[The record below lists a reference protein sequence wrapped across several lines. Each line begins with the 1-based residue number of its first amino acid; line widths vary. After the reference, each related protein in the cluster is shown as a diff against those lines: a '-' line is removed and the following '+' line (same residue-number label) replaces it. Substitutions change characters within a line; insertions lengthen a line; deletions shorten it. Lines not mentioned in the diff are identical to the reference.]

1 MSLLHFSLRHMR
13 KRRQIYED
21 NVNPSLVVGSAY

>member
-13 KRRQIYED
+13 KRSQIYED
-21 NVNPSLVVGSAY
+21 NVNPSLAVGSAY